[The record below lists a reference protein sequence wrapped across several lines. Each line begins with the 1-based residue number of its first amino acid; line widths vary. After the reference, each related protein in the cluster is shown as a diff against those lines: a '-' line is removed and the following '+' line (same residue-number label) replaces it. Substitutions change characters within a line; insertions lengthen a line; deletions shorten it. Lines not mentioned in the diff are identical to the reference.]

1 MKKHANRAD
10 LIAALTE
17 DLQPVDRMRSA
28 HGAWLIAFATLVAW
42 IVSVVI
48 FDFWEGMLHGEAS
61 PFFWIANGLLLL
73 LGAAS
78 SSALVAGTLP
88 RVGHRPNAP
97 SWAFAML
104 AVLPL
109 AAIITFAGAPGT
121 HSHEGLNDPA
131 ALHCTISSFAAA
143 LLVTLA
149 AVMFLRRGAPVA
161 IERSAWL
168 TGLAAGS
175 LGTFAYGIT
184 CPLDGMIHLG
194 LWHFVPVVLSAVAA
208 RLALPPLIRW

>member
-1 MKKHANRAD
+1 MKIHATRAD

-17 DLQPVDRMRSA
+17 DLQPVGRVKPA
-28 HGAWLIAFATLVAW
+28 QGAALIAFATLVAG

-48 FDFWEGMLHGEAS
+48 FDFWDGMLQGDAS
-61 PFFWIANGLLLL
+61 PFFWISNGLLLL

-78 SSALVAGTLP
+78 TSALVAGTLP
-88 RVGHRPNAP
+88 RVGHRPTAP

-104 AVLPL
+104 GVLPL
-109 AAIITFAGAPGT
+109 AAIITFAGAPAA

-131 ALHCTISSFAAA
+131 AWHCTVSSFAAA
-143 LLVTLA
+143 LLVALA
-149 AVMFLRRGAPVA
+149 CVMFLRRGAPVA

-194 LWHFVPVVLSAVAA
+194 VWHFVPVVLTAIAA
-208 RLALPPLIRW
+208 RLCLPPLIRW